1 MEGVRTRMA
10 DARRDFPYGNETV
23 LTSALNAVMDALEGN
38 EPTFPFGDETPLTA
52 GVNAILAR
60 IGSGGGGG
68 TVLTE
73 QDKADIAAIV
83 RQGMTDGDL
92 AEW

>member
-1 MEGVRTRMA
+1 MGTR
-10 DARRDFPYGNETV
+10 RRSRAASTPLWTRWRATSRPSPYGVET
-23 LTSALNAVMDALEGN
+23 
-38 EPTFPFGDETPLTA
+38 
-52 GVNAILAR
+52 AR

-68 TVLTE
+68 YVLTE
-73 QDKADIAAIV
+73 QDKADIAALV

>member
-10 DARRDFPYGNETV
+10 DSREDFPYGNETV
-23 LTSALNAVMDALEGN
+23 LTSGLNAVLDALEGT
-38 EPTFPFGDETPLTA
+38 EPSFPFGDETPLTA
-52 GVNAILAR
+52 GINAILAR
-60 IGSGGGGG
+60 IDGIGGGYA
-68 TVLTE
+68 LTE
-73 QDKADIAAIV
+73 QDKADIVDIV

>member
-1 MEGVRTRMA
+1 MA
-10 DARRDFPYGNETV
+10 QRRKDFPYGDETA
-23 LTSALNAVMDALEGN
+23 LTCGLNAVMDALEGN
-38 EPTFPFGDETPLTA
+38 EPTFPYGGETALTA
-52 GVNAILAR
+52 GINAILAR

-68 TVLTE
+68 YVLTE
-73 QDKADIAAIV
+73 RDKADIAALV